1 MSASSPEQQ
10 QQQTQPAPW
19 RDPFLTHLSRLRGPP
34 TFTLATLHPATA
46 SEAPSPVM
54 PCLPRART
62 CVFRGLWASQPLPGY
77 KPEEHN
83 RAAVALN
90 PPLYESDLPV
100 FTTDARTDKAAEILD
115 SAGEDEIAASGGA
128 CGGGG
133 PVEACFWVDVP
144 SSSSSSGEEGEGAGQ
159 MMVKTQW
166 RIRGHAW
173 VLGGD
178 VDAEDD
184 AGARKVREVL
194 MRRMR
199 KKVVG
204 TGSGGGGE
212 GGWSFAR
219 EVTAHFGN
227 LSPLMRGSFRAPP
240 PGTPVAYHTDK
251 GEALGQRLDDLED
264 EVARKNFRV
273 VVIVPDEVDQ
283 VDLSDELRP
292 RRWLYVYR
300 GEAADSRLPGGE
312 VIGEWEK
319 VEVWP

>member
-1 MSASSPEQQ
+1 MSTSPS
-10 QQQTQPAPW
+10 QQTQPAPW
-19 RDPFLTHLSRLRGPP
+19 RDPFLTHLSLIRGGPP

-46 SEAPSPVM
+46 AEAPSPAM

-62 CVFRGLWASQPLPGY
+62 CVFRGLWASHPLPGY
-77 KPEEHN
+77 SPDRN
-83 RAAVALN
+83 RAPLN
-90 PPLYESDLPV
+90 PALYESDLPV
-100 FTTDARTDKAAEILD
+100 FTTDARMDKVAEILD
-115 SAGEDEIAASGGA
+115 SAGEEEIAASGGA
-128 CGGGG
+128 TGGGG
-133 PVEACFWVDVP
+133 PVEACFWVDVVP
-144 SSSSSSGEEGEGAGQ
+144 SSSEEGQ
-159 MMVKTQW
+159 VVKTQW
-166 RIRGHAW
+166 RVRGRAW

-199 KKVVG
+199 RRVN
-204 TGSGGGGE
+204 SGGE
-212 GGWSFAR
+212 GEEGEGWSFAR

-227 LSPLMRGSFRAPP
+227 LSPLMRGSFKAPP

-251 GEALGQRLDDLED
+251 GEGLGQRLDDLED

-292 RRWLYVYR
+292 KRWLYVYR

>member
-1 MSASSPEQQ
+1 
-10 QQQTQPAPW
+10 
-19 RDPFLTHLSRLRGPP
+19 
-34 TFTLATLHPATA
+34 
-46 SEAPSPVM
+46 M

-62 CVFRGLWASQPLPGY
+62 CVFRGLWATHPLPGY
-77 KPEEHN
+77 KPEHN
-83 RAAVALN
+83 RAPLN
-90 PPLYESDLPV
+90 PPLYESDCPV

-144 SSSSSSGEEGEGAGQ
+144 SSSESEGMG
-159 MMVKTQW
+159 VKTQW
-166 RIRGHAW
+166 RVRGHAW

-178 VDAEDD
+178 ADAEED

-199 KKVVG
+199 KKKAG
-204 TGSGGGGE
+204 DDDNSGGEGGGE
-212 GGWSFAR
+212 GKGWSFAR

-227 LSPLMRGSFRAPP
+227 LSPLMRGSFKAPP

-251 GEALGQRLDDLED
+251 GEGLGQRLDDLED

-292 RRWLYVYR
+292 KRWLYVYR

-312 VIGEWEK
+312 VMGEWEK